1 VSLPFNPIA
10 HRARFAVKR
19 DWRFVVTHQ
28 LNEWCAAEIDALK
41 SRSLFHLP
49 KVHQSAVGARVMID
63 GKRVI
68 QLSNNSYLGLST
80 HPKVVEAAKR
90 AIDKYGVGTGAVRP
104 ISGTMDLHVEC
115 EEKIARFKGTESA
128 LLFQSGFTAN
138 VGVVSTLSVAGDHII
153 SDELNHASIID
164 GVRLS
169 KATRAIY
176 RHKDYEHLD
185 ELLKEARGSLGVKG
199 KILVVT
205 DGVFS
210 MDGDV
215 ADLRAVVD
223 LCENYDAVPMV
234 DDAHATGV
242 LGEKGRGTVHEQGV
256 HERWALTVGTLSK
269 AIPVSGGY
277 FAGPQVVKDYLIAKA
292 RPFLFSASAPPAVVA
307 AISACIDVMETEP
320 EHHRRLWENTKFFK
334 QGLVDLGFDTGNS
347 VTPITPVIVGE
358 GAKAA
363 KFSENLLQAGV
374 YAQGIY
380 FPMVAEKLS
389 RVRTIVSASH
399 SREDLQEALDIFAK
413 CGKELGLI

>member
-1 VSLPFNPIA
+1 MA
-10 HRARFAVKR
+10 HN
-19 DWRFVVTHQ
+19 
-28 LNEWCAAEIDALK
+28 LNQWCSAEIDALRA
-41 SRSLFHLP
+41 RSLFHMP
-49 KVHQSAVGARVMID
+49 KVHSTAVGARVTIE

-115 EEKIARFKGTESA
+115 EEKIAKFKGTESA

-138 VGVVSTLSVAGDHII
+138 VGVVSTLAVEGDHII

-164 GVRLS
+164 GARLS
-169 KATRAIY
+169 KATRAVY
-176 RHKDYEHLD
+176 RHKDHAHLE
-185 ELLKEARGSLGVKG
+185 ELLKEARGAKAIKG

-215 ADLRAVVD
+215 ADLPAVLA
-223 LCENYDAVPMV
+223 LCEKYDAIPMV

-242 LGEKGRGTVHEQGV
+242 MGEKGRGTAWAQHV
-256 HERWALTVGTLSK
+256 HERWTLTVGTLSK
-269 AIPVSGGY
+269 AIPVVGGY
-277 FAGPQVVKDYLIAKA
+277 FAGPKVVKEYLIAKA
-292 RPFLFSASAPPAVVA
+292 RPFLFSASAPPMVVA
-307 AISACIDVMETEP
+307 AVSACVDVMESEP
-320 EHHRRLWENTKFFK
+320 QHHAKLWENTKFFK
-334 QGLVDLGFDTGNS
+334 EGLKALGFNTGNS
-347 VTPITPVIVGE
+347 VSPVTPVIVGE

-363 KFSENLLQAGV
+363 KFSDILLKNGV

-389 RVRTIVSASH
+389 RVRTIVSAAH
-399 SREDLQEALDIFAK
+399 SRADLQEALDTFKK

>member
-1 VSLPFNPIA
+1 MA
-10 HRARFAVKR
+10 HNLS
-19 DWRFVVTHQ
+19 Q
-28 LNEWCAAEIDALK
+28 WCSAEIDALRA
-41 SRSLFHLP
+41 RSLFHMP
-49 KVHQSAVGARVMID
+49 KVHSTAVGARVTIE

-138 VGVVSTLSVAGDHII
+138 VGVVSTLAVEGDHII

-164 GVRLS
+164 GARLS
-169 KATRAIY
+169 KATRAVY
-176 RHKDYEHLD
+176 RHKDHAHLE
-185 ELLKEARGSLGVKG
+185 ELLKEARGAKAIKG

-215 ADLRAVVD
+215 ADLPAVLA
-223 LCENYDAVPMV
+223 LCEKYDAIPMV

-242 LGEKGRGTVHEQGV
+242 MGEKGRGTAWAQHV
-256 HERWALTVGTLSK
+256 HERWTLTVGTLSK
-269 AIPVSGGY
+269 AIPVVGGY
-277 FAGPQVVKDYLIAKA
+277 FAGPKVVKEYLIAKA
-292 RPFLFSASAPPAVVA
+292 RPFLFSASAPPMVVA
-307 AISACIDVMETEP
+307 AVSACVDVMESEP
-320 EHHRRLWENTKFFK
+320 QHHAKLWENTRFFK
-334 QGLVDLGFDTGNS
+334 EGLKALGFNTGNS
-347 VTPITPVIVGE
+347 VSPVTPVIVGE

-363 KFSENLLQAGV
+363 KFSDILLKNGV

-389 RVRTIVSASH
+389 RVRTIVSAAH
-399 SREDLQEALDIFAK
+399 SREDLQEALDTFKK

>member
-1 VSLPFNPIA
+1 MHNLI
-10 HRARFAVKR
+10 
-19 DWRFVVTHQ
+19 
-28 LNEWCAAEIDALK
+28 EWCGKEIAGLK
-41 SRSLFHLP
+41 ERSLFHMP
-49 KVHQSAVGARVMID
+49 KVHSSAVGARVTID

-90 AIDKYGVGTGAVRP
+90 AIDKYGVGSGAVRP
-104 ISGTMDLHVEC
+104 ISGTMDIHVEC
-115 EEKIARFKGTESA
+115 EEKIARFKKVESA

-138 VGVVSTLSVAGDHII
+138 VGVVSTLTVEGDHIV

-164 GVRLS
+164 GARLS
-169 KATRAIY
+169 KATRAVY
-176 RHKDYEHLD
+176 KHKDYGHLE
-185 ELLKEARGSLGVKG
+185 ELLKEARGPKGIKG

-215 ADLRAVVD
+215 ADLKACAD
-223 LCENYDAVPMV
+223 ACDKYDAITMV

-242 LGEKGRGTVHEQGV
+242 LGEKGRGTVDDQHM

-269 AIPVSGGY
+269 AIPVVGGY
-277 FAGPQVVKDYLIAKA
+277 FAGPKIVKEYLIAKA

-307 AISACIDVMETEP
+307 AVSACIDVLETEP
-320 EHHRRLWENTKFFK
+320 QHHKKLWENTKFFK
-334 QGLVDLGFDTGNS
+334 AGLKALGFNTGNS
-347 VTPITPVIVGE
+347 VSPVTPVIIGS

-363 KFSENLLQAGV
+363 KFSENLLKAGV

-380 FPMVAEKLS
+380 FPMVPEALS
-389 RVRTIVSASH
+389 RVRTICSASH
-399 SREDLQEALDIFAK
+399 GREDLQEALDTFKK
-413 CGKELGLI
+413 CGKELGLL

>member
-1 VSLPFNPIA
+1 M
-10 HRARFAVKR
+10 
-19 DWRFVVTHQ
+19 THNLSQ
-28 LNEWCAAEIDALK
+28 WCATEIDALK
-41 SRSLFHLP
+41 ARSLFHMP

-80 HPKVVEAAKR
+80 HPKVVEAAKK

-104 ISGTMDLHVEC
+104 ISGTMDLHIEC
-115 EEKIARFKGTESA
+115 EEKIAKFKGTESA

-138 VGVVSTLSVAGDHII
+138 VGVVSTLAVEGDHIV

-164 GVRLS
+164 GARLS
-169 KATRAIY
+169 KATRAVY
-176 RHKDYEHLD
+176 RHKDHAHLE
-185 ELLKEARGSLGVKG
+185 ELLKEARGTKAIKG

-215 ADLRAVVD
+215 ADLPSVLAA
-223 LCENYDAVPMV
+223 CEKYDAIPMV

-242 LGEKGRGTVHEQGV
+242 MGEKGRGTAWAQHVHD
-256 HERWALTVGTLSK
+256 RWTLTVGTLSK
-269 AIPVSGGY
+269 AVPVVGGY
-277 FAGPQVVKDYLIAKA
+277 FAGPKVAKEYLIAKA
-292 RPFLFSASAPPAVVA
+292 RPFLFSASAPPMVVA
-307 AISACIDVMETEP
+307 AVSACFDVMETEP
-320 EHHRRLWENTKFFK
+320 QHHAKLWENTTFFK
-334 QGLVDLGFDTGNS
+334 AGLKALGFNTGNS
-347 VTPITPVIVGE
+347 VSPVTPVIIGD

-363 KFSENLLQAGV
+363 RFSEVLLQNGV

-389 RVRTIVSASH
+389 RVRTIVSAAH
-399 SREDLQEALDIFAK
+399 STQDLQEALDVFKK

>member
-1 VSLPFNPIA
+1 MA
-10 HRARFAVKR
+10 HNLS
-19 DWRFVVTHQ
+19 Q
-28 LNEWCAAEIDALK
+28 WCAAEIDSLK
-41 SRSLFHLP
+41 SRSLFHMP
-49 KVHQSAVGARVMID
+49 KVHSTPVGARVVIE
-63 GKRVI
+63 GRRVI

-80 HPKVVEAAKR
+80 HPRVVEAAQR
-90 AIDKYGVGTGAVRP
+90 AIEKYGVGTGAVRP

-138 VGVVSTLSVAGDHII
+138 VGVVSTLAVEGDHIV

-164 GVRLS
+164 GARLS
-169 KATRAIY
+169 KATRAVY
-176 RHKDYEHLD
+176 RHKDHAHLE
-185 ELLKEARGSLGVKG
+185 ELLKEARGPKAIKG

-215 ADLRAVVD
+215 ADLPAVLAACD
-223 LCENYDAVPMV
+223 KYDAIPMV

-242 LGEKGRGTVHEQGV
+242 MGEKGRGTAWAQHV
-256 HERWALTVGTLSK
+256 HERWTLTVGTLSK
-269 AIPVSGGY
+269 AIPVVGGY
-277 FAGPQVVKDYLIAKA
+277 FAGPKVVKEYLIAKA
-292 RPFLFSASAPPAVVA
+292 RPFLFSASAPPMVVA
-307 AISACIDVMETEP
+307 AVSACIDVMETEP
-320 EHHRRLWENTKFFK
+320 QHHARLWENTKFFK
-334 QGLVDLGFDTGNS
+334 DGLKALGFNTGNS
-347 VTPITPVIVGE
+347 VSPVTPVIIGE

-363 KFSENLLQAGV
+363 RFSDLLLQNGV

-389 RVRTIVSASH
+389 RVRTIVSAAH
-399 SREDLQEALDIFAK
+399 SQQDLQEALDVFQK

>member
-1 VSLPFNPIA
+1 M
-10 HRARFAVKR
+10 
-19 DWRFVVTHQ
+19 THN
-28 LNEWCAAEIDALK
+28 LVEWCSAEIEALK
-41 SRSLFHLP
+41 ARSLFHMP
-49 KVHQSAVGARVMID
+49 KVHETAVGARVVID
-63 GKRVI
+63 GRRVI

-80 HPKVVEAAKR
+80 HPKVVEAAHK

-104 ISGTMDLHVEC
+104 ISGTMDIHVEC
-115 EEKIARFKGTESA
+115 EEKIARFKKTESA

-138 VGVVSTLSVAGDHII
+138 VGVVSTLSVEGDHII

-169 KATRAIY
+169 KASRAIY
-176 RHKDYEHLD
+176 RHKDYGHLE
-185 ELLKEARGSLGVKG
+185 ELLKEARGAKGIKG

-215 ADLRAVVD
+215 ADLRAVAD
-223 LCENYDAVPMV
+223 ACEKYDAITMV

-242 LGEKGRGTVHEQGV
+242 LGEKGRGTVDDQGV
-256 HERWALTVGTLSK
+256 HDRWALTVGTLSK
-269 AIPVSGGY
+269 AVPVVGGY
-277 FAGPQVVKDYLIAKA
+277 FAGPKVVRDYLIAKA

-307 AISACIDVMETEP
+307 AVSACFDVMENEP
-320 EHHRRLWENTKFFK
+320 QHHAKLWENTKFFK
-334 QGLVDLGFDTGNS
+334 QGLKGLGFNTGNS
-347 VTPITPVIVGE
+347 VTPVTPVIVGD

-363 KFSENLLQAGV
+363 KFSENLLKAGV

-380 FPMVAEKLS
+380 FPMVPEKLS
-389 RVRTIVSASH
+389 RVRTIVSAAH

>member
-1 VSLPFNPIA
+1 MSN
-10 HRARFAVKR
+10 
-19 DWRFVVTHQ
+19 Q
-28 LNEWCAAEIDALK
+28 LIEWCTAEIEGLK
-41 SRSLFHLP
+41 ARSLFHMP

-90 AIDKYGVGTGAVRP
+90 AIDKYGVGSGAVRP
-104 ISGTMDLHVEC
+104 ISGTMDIHVEC
-115 EEKIARFKGTESA
+115 EEKIAKFKKTESA

-138 VGVVSTLSVAGDHII
+138 VGVVSTLGVEGDHII

-169 KATRAIY
+169 KASRAIY
-176 RHKDYEHLD
+176 RHKDYGHLE
-185 ELLKEARGSLGVKG
+185 ELLKEARGAKGIKG

-215 ADLRAVVD
+215 ADLKACAD
-223 LCENYDAVPMV
+223 ACEKYDAITMV

-242 LGEKGRGTVHEQGV
+242 LGEKGRGTVDDQHM
-256 HERWALTVGTLSK
+256 HERWSLTVGTLSK
-269 AIPVSGGY
+269 AIPVVGGY
-277 FAGPQVVKDYLIAKA
+277 YAGPKVVKEYLIAKA

-307 AISACIDVMETEP
+307 AVSACIDVLETEP
-320 EHHRRLWENTKFFK
+320 QHHARLWENTRFFK
-334 QGLVDLGFDTGNS
+334 QGLKELGFNTGSS
-347 VTPITPVIVGE
+347 VSPVTPVIVGE

-363 KFSENLLQAGV
+363 KFSEILLRDGV

-399 SREDLQEALDIFAK
+399 SREDLQEALDIFKK

>member
-1 VSLPFNPIA
+1 
-10 HRARFAVKR
+10 
-19 DWRFVVTHQ
+19 VTHN
-28 LNEWCAAEIDALK
+28 LIEWCTAEIAALK
-41 SRSLFHLP
+41 ERSLFHMP
-49 KVHQSAVGARVMID
+49 KVHSSAVGARVTIE

-80 HPKVVEAAKR
+80 HPKVVEAAKK
-90 AIDKYGVGTGAVRP
+90 AIDKYGVGSGAVRP
-104 ISGTMDLHVEC
+104 ISGTMDIHVEC
-115 EEKIARFKGTESA
+115 EEKIAKFKKVEAA

-138 VGVVSTLSVAGDHII
+138 VGVVSTLAVEGDHIV

-164 GVRLS
+164 GARLS
-169 KATRAIY
+169 KATRAVFK
-176 RHKDYEHLD
+176 HKNYQHLE
-185 ELLKEARGSLGVKG
+185 ELLKEARGAKGIKG

-215 ADLRAVVD
+215 ADLKACAD
-223 LCENYDAVPMV
+223 ACDKYDAITMV

-242 LGEKGRGTVHEQGV
+242 LGEKGRGTVDEQHM
-256 HERWALTVGTLSK
+256 HERWTLTVGTLSK
-269 AIPVSGGY
+269 AIPVVGGY
-277 FAGPQVVKDYLIAKA
+277 YAGPKIVKEYLIAKA

-307 AISACIDVMETEP
+307 AVSACIDVLETEP
-320 EHHRRLWENTKFFK
+320 QHHKKLWENTKFFK
-334 QGLVDLGFDTGNS
+334 AGLQKLGFNTGNS
-347 VTPITPVIVGE
+347 VTPVTPIIVGN
-358 GAKAA
+358 GALAA
-363 KFSENLLQAGV
+363 KFSENLLKAGV

-380 FPMVAEKLS
+380 FPMVPEALS

>member
-1 VSLPFNPIA
+1 MHN
-10 HRARFAVKR
+10 
-19 DWRFVVTHQ
+19 
-28 LNEWCAAEIDALK
+28 LNAWCAAEIDALRA
-41 SRSLFHLP
+41 RSLFHMP
-49 KVHQSAVGARVMID
+49 KVHQSAVGARVVID

-90 AIDKYGVGTGAVRP
+90 ALDKYGVGTGAVRP

-115 EEKIARFKGTESA
+115 EEKIAKFKGTESA

-138 VGVVSTLSVAGDHII
+138 VGVVSTLTVEGDHII

-164 GVRLS
+164 GARLS
-169 KATRAIY
+169 KASRAVY
-176 RHKDYEHLD
+176 RHKDHAHLE
-185 ELLKEARGSLGVKG
+185 ELLKEARGPKAIKG

-215 ADLRAVVD
+215 ADLPAVLE
-223 LCENYDAVPMV
+223 LCEKYDAIPMV

-242 LGEKGRGTVHEQGV
+242 MGEKGRGTAWAQHV
-256 HERWALTVGTLSK
+256 HERWTLTVGTLSK
-269 AIPVSGGY
+269 AVPVVGGY
-277 FAGPQVVKDYLIAKA
+277 FAGPKVVKEYLIAKA
-292 RPFLFSASAPPAVVA
+292 RPFLFSASQPPMVVA
-307 AISACIDVMETEP
+307 AVSACFDVMETEP
-320 EHHRRLWENTKFFK
+320 QHHARLWENTKFFK
-334 QGLVDLGFDTGNS
+334 EGLKKLGFNTGNS
-347 VTPITPVIVGE
+347 VSPVTPVIVGE

-363 KFSENLLQAGV
+363 KFSEILLKNGV

-389 RVRTIVSASH
+389 RVRTIVSAAH
-399 SREDLQEALDIFAK
+399 TREDLQEALDIFAK

>member
-1 VSLPFNPIA
+1 VANNL
-10 HRARFAVKR
+10 
-19 DWRFVVTHQ
+19 
-28 LNEWCAAEIDALK
+28 LEWCRTEIDQLK
-41 SRSLFHLP
+41 ARSLFHMP
-49 KVHQSAVGARVMID
+49 KVHQSAVGARVQID
-63 GKRVI
+63 GKPVI

-80 HPKVVEAAKR
+80 HPKVVEAAR
-90 AIDKYGVGTGAVRP
+90 QALEKYGAGTGAVRP

-115 EEKIARFKGTESA
+115 EEKIARFKHTESA

-138 VGVVSTLSVAGDHII
+138 VGVVSTLSVKGDYII

-169 KATRAIY
+169 KAGKAIY
-176 RHKDYEHLD
+176 RHKDHNHLE
-185 ELLKEARGSLGVKG
+185 ELLKEARGPKGITG

-215 ADLRAVVD
+215 ADLPAVAD
-223 LCENYDAVPMV
+223 LCERYDAIPMV

-256 HERWALTVGTLSK
+256 HDRWPLTVGTLSK
-269 AIPVSGGY
+269 AIPVVGGF
-277 FAGPQVVKDYLIAKA
+277 FAGPRAVKEYLIAKA
-292 RPFLFSASAPPAVVA
+292 RPFLFSASSPPAAVA
-307 AISACIDVMETEP
+307 AVSACIDVMENEP
-320 EHHRRLWENTKFFK
+320 EHHARLWENTRFFK
-334 QGLVDLGFDTGNS
+334 QGLKDLGFNTGDS
-347 VTPITPVIVGE
+347 VTPVTPVIVGE

-363 KFSENLLQAGV
+363 KLSEILLENGV

-380 FPMVAEKLS
+380 FPMVPEHLS

-399 SREDLQEALDIFAK
+399 TREDLQEALDVFKK
-413 CGKELGLI
+413 CGQKLGLI

>member
-1 VSLPFNPIA
+1 M
-10 HRARFAVKR
+10 
-19 DWRFVVTHQ
+19 
-28 LNEWCAAEIDALK
+28 
-41 SRSLFHLP
+41 P
-49 KVHQSAVGARVMID
+49 KVHQSAVGARVLID

-80 HPKVVEAAKR
+80 HPKVVEAAKK
-90 AIDKYGVGTGAVRP
+90 AVDKYGVGTGAVRP

-115 EEKIARFKGTESA
+115 EEKIAKFKGTESA

-138 VGVVSTLSVAGDHII
+138 VGVVSTLTVEGDHII

-164 GVRLS
+164 GARLS
-169 KATRAIY
+169 KASRAVY
-176 RHKDYEHLD
+176 RHKDHAHLE
-185 ELLKEARGSLGVKG
+185 ELLKEARGPKNIKG

-215 ADLRAVVD
+215 ADLPAVLE
-223 LCENYDAVPMV
+223 LCEKYDAIPMV

-242 LGEKGRGTVHEQGV
+242 MGEKGRGTAWAQHV
-256 HERWALTVGTLSK
+256 HERWTLTVGTLSK
-269 AIPVSGGY
+269 AVPVVGGY
-277 FAGPQVVKDYLIAKA
+277 FAGPKVVKEYLIAKA
-292 RPFLFSASAPPAVVA
+292 RPFLFSASQPPMVVA
-307 AISACIDVMETEP
+307 AVSACFDVMENEP
-320 EHHRRLWENTKFFK
+320 QHHARLWENTKFFK
-334 QGLVDLGFDTGNS
+334 EGLKKLGFNTGNS
-347 VTPITPVIVGE
+347 VSPVTPVIVGE

-363 KFSENLLQAGV
+363 KFSEILLKSGV

-389 RVRTIVSASH
+389 RVRTIVSAAH
-399 SREDLQEALDIFAK
+399 TREDLQEALDIFAK